1 MNYILMKSQSTYIF
15 SLIVLCLW
23 FGIEPAL
30 AQTVLRGKVVD
41 SKSKE
46 PIVGATV
53 AEWGADNRTLT
64 AVTTDMEGNYAISLK
79 SNTNRLNIS
88 YIGYHARTLPI
99 NKQTQLHVSLISN
112 DNQIE
117 EVSIT
122 AQQAPTNTGL
132 LNISARDLTTATAS
146 INAKL
151 LQELQSSSIDEAL
164 QGRLPGVDISANSG
178 DPGSGM
184 SIRIRGTSSLSGNAE
199 PLIVVDGMPYET
211 SIPGDFNFGTAD
223 EDGYAQLLNIAPA
236 DIETITV
243 LKDAAATAVWGSR
256 ASNGV
261 LLITTKRGTMSKPTI
276 NYSFRG
282 SMSNLPSAIPLL
294 NGNQYSQL
302 IPEMYMN
309 RTGTPLNTLLSRE
322 FQYDP
327 GDVYYYNNYSQ
338 NTDWIDAITQ
348 TGLSNDHTFSI
359 QGGGEK
365 ARYYSSVAYLGQR
378 GVTVGTALQ
387 RISARLNLDYEIS
400 DRIRFRTD
408 IAYTH
413 TVTDRNYVN
422 SNDNQDNI
430 RGTAYIKMPNMS
442 LYEYDNYGNIMPVY
456 FSPERNIQGAYP
468 GTYNPA
474 AMAEYAT
481 NKHGGERITP
491 VFNLKYDIIP
501 NKLISDFQVMF
512 DINNTRVNSFL
523 PQLATGRPFTETVV
537 NRAGESDYD
546 SFRLQTKS
554 NLIYFPVNTER
565 HNLQMLLSW
574 QTDDARGLNYESMIS
589 NTASTLLT
597 DPSNPGRTQNNE
609 LALRAGLGESRAIGG
624 LFSTQYKFNDKYIVN
639 AGLRMDANSKFGA
652 NNRFGYFPSISTRW
666 RVSGERFMENIPF
679 INELSLR
686 ASYGQSGRAPR
697 YDYLFY
703 SNIINNETTYLGETG
718 VFPANM
724 ELRNLKWE
732 TVKGQ
737 NVGFNIEVWDRKVR
751 LDVDVYRNR
760 TVDMLFEDL
769 GVPNISG
776 YNSIWLNSGTMDN
789 QGWEV
794 GLNATP
800 YRTKDLTIDFA
811 FNIARN
817 MNVIREIP
825 EFLVNESGRGTVNGE
840 FKRILQMNNPIGSF
854 YGYRFL
860 GVYAT
865 TEETIARDVD
875 GNQIF
880 GPDGEPVYMRF
891 NYPSTDY
898 VFQAGDAKYA
908 DINNDGSIDE
918 RDIVYLGN
926 SNPRFTGGFGPSI
939 NIKNR
944 LRINLF
950 FNFRVGYDVVNGSMM
965 HTTKM
970 TNYDNQSTAVLS
982 RWRKEGD
989 VTDMPRALMGA
1000 GYNWLGSDRYVQDA
1014 SFIRFRSATVSYSFG
1029 KALIDRL
1036 GMSDLRMYVTGE
1048 NFFTWTNYLGQ
1059 DPEINM
1065 QSGIFGVAWDN
1076 SRTPPT
1082 MRFTF
1087 GLSTRF

>member
-1 MNYILMKSQSTYIF
+1 MKLQLNYIF
-15 SLIVLCLW
+15 SLMVLFLLM
-23 FGIEPAL
+23 GAENTY
-30 AQTVLRGKVVD
+30 AQTVLRGRVTD
-41 SKSKE
+41 SQTKE

-53 AEWGADNRTLT
+53 AELASDNRTVT
-64 AVTTDMEGNYAISLK
+64 AVTTDMDGNYAITLK
-79 SNTNRLNIS
+79 GATNRLNVS
-88 YIGYHARTLPI
+88 FIGYHVRTLPI
-99 NKQTQLHVSLISN
+99 NNQTQLNVSLVSS

-117 EVSIT
+117 EVAISR
-122 AQQAPTNTGL
+122 QQTGTNTGL
-132 LNISARDLTTATAS
+132 LNIAQRDLTTATAT
-146 INAKL
+146 INAKV
-151 LQELQSSSIDEAL
+151 LQDMQSSSIDEAL

-282 SMSNLPSAIPLL
+282 SLSSLPDAIPLL

-302 IPEMYMN
+302 IPEMVMN
-309 RTGTPLNTLLSRE
+309 RTGTPLNTLTFKE

-365 ARYYSSVAYLGQR
+365 ARYYSSVGYLGQR
-378 GVTVGTALQ
+378 GVTVGTGLE

-400 DRIRFRTD
+400 DRIKFRTD

-422 SNDNQDNI
+422 TKDNQDNI
-430 RGTAYIKMPNMS
+430 RGLAYIKMPNMS
-442 LYEYDNYGNIMPVY
+442 LYEYDRYGNEMPVY
-456 FSPERNIQGAYP
+456 FSPDRNIQGAYP

-474 AMAEYAT
+474 AMAEYAS
-481 NKHGGERITP
+481 NRHSGERITP

-501 NKLISDFQVMF
+501 SKLISDFQVMF
-512 DINNTRVNSFL
+512 DINNARVNNFL
-523 PQLATGRPFTETVV
+523 PQLATGRPYTETVV
-537 NRAGESDYD
+537 NRAGESDHD
-546 SFRLQTKS
+546 SFRLQTKA
-554 NLIYFPVNTER
+554 NLIYFPIATEK
-565 HNLQMLLSW
+565 HDLQMLLSW
-574 QTDDARGLNYESMIS
+574 QTDEARGLNYESLIS

-609 LALRAGLGESRAIGG
+609 LALFAGMGESRSIGG
-624 LFSTQYKFNDKYIVN
+624 LFSTQYKLNDKYIIN
-639 AGLRMDANSKFGA
+639 AGLRADANSKFGA
-652 NNRFGYFPSISTRW
+652 NNRFGLFPSISTRW
-666 RVSGERFMENIPF
+666 RVSGEEFMKNIPF

-703 SNIINNETTYLGETG
+703 SNIVNNATSYLGETG

-737 NVGFNIEVWDRKVR
+737 NVGFNVEVWDRKVR
-751 LDVDVYRNR
+751 LDVDFYRNR
-760 TVDMLFEDL
+760 TVDMLFENL

-800 YRTKDLTIDFA
+800 YRTNDLTIDFS

-825 EFLVNESGRGTVNGE
+825 EFLVNEQGRGTVNGE

-854 YGYRFL
+854 YGYRYE
-860 GVYAT
+860 GVYST
-865 TEETIARDVD
+865 TEETIAKDVD
-875 GNQIF
+875 GNNII

-891 NYPSTDY
+891 NYPYSDY
-898 VFQAGDAKYA
+898 VFQAGDARYA

-926 SNPRFTGGFGPSI
+926 SSPRLTGGFGPSV

-944 LRINLF
+944 LRIALF
-950 FNFRVGYDVVNGSMM
+950 FNFRTGYDVVNGAMM

-970 TNYDNQSTAVLS
+970 HNYDNQSTAVMS
-982 RWRKEGD
+982 RWRNEGD
-989 VTDMPRALMGA
+989 VTDMPRALLA
-1000 GYNWLGSDRYVQDA
+1000 EGYNWLGSDRYVQDA
-1014 SFIRFRSATVSYSFG
+1014 SFLRFRSATVSYSFG
-1029 KALIDRL
+1029 QDLMKRL

-1065 QSGIFGVAWDN
+1065 QKGIFGVAWDD

-1082 MRFTF
+1082 MRFTL